1 MVKYNKVA
9 DSGKR
14 RKFGKDRA
22 VRDVATGKGRY
33 DLISPI
39 AIQRLAEHY
48 ENGAIKYKDRNWEKG
63 MPLSVYLDSA
73 ERHLTKFRE
82 GHREEDHM
90 SAVAW
95 NAFGL
100 IHTQEMIKRGL
111 LPKEFDDLPN
121 YLKKKKK

>member
-1 MVKYNKVA
+1 MQEKSFISIA
-9 DSGKR
+9 GCL
-14 RKFGKDRA
+14 
-22 VRDVATGKGRY
+22 TGVY
-33 DLISPI
+33 PI
-39 AIQRLAEHY
+39 
-48 ENGAIKYKDRNWEKG
+48 NGAIKYKDRNWEKG

>member
-1 MVKYNKVA
+1 MVKYNKVT

>member
-1 MVKYNKVA
+1 MVKYNKVT

-111 LPKEFDDLPN
+111 LAKEFDDLPN